1 MIPFSSRNLTSVNH
15 FKNKIIN
22 HINNPISKMAKI
34 RILLIETIHMEVIII
49 IRILLLILVIVS
61 AIICILSLHEIAPI
75 ITNELINIF
84 SYDKDIKI
92 IEEYLYNNKNSIN
105 QITQTP
111 YLVRLVQKAKE
122 SEHYPRI
129 R

>member
-1 MIPFSSRNLTSVNH
+1 
-15 FKNKIIN
+15 
-22 HINNPISKMAKI
+22 MAKI
-34 RILLIETIHMEVIII
+34 RILLIEAIHMEVIII
-49 IRILLLILVIVS
+49 IRIFLLLLILVIVS
-61 AIICILSLHEIAPI
+61 AIICILSLHEIDPI

>member
-1 MIPFSSRNLTSVNH
+1 MIPFSSRNLTYVKH
-15 FKNKIIN
+15 FKNIVIN
-22 HINNPISKMAKI
+22 HIHNT
-34 RILLIETIHMEVIII
+34 IEAIHMEVIII
-49 IRILLLILVIVS
+49 IRIFLLLLLILVIVS
-61 AIICILSLHEIAPI
+61 AIICILSLHEIDPI

>member
-1 MIPFSSRNLTSVNH
+1 MRFILYAYDRNDEIKDFVD
-15 FKNKIIN
+15 IISYDKKKLN
-22 HINNPISKMAKI
+22 
-34 RILLIETIHMEVIII
+34 
-49 IRILLLILVIVS
+49 IVS